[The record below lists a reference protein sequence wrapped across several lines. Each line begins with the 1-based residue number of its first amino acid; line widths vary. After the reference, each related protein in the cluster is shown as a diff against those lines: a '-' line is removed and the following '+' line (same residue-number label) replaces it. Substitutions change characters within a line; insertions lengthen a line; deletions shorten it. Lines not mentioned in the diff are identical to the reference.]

1 MLQRCVGGYTQNTNE
16 SLNNLIWSFA
26 PKTVFSGIQ
35 TVQIATFLATGIFNE
50 GYGAVLSI
58 LHGMKITIGPA
69 AFALSKELDA
79 DRIKTAKKRT
89 LDASKESRIAR
100 RSRRSAA
107 EEAAHE
113 AEGPLYEAGMA
124 D

>member
-1 MLQRCVGGYTQNTNE
+1 MPTAKPRRLNYGNQMLHLADNE
-16 SLNNLIWSFA
+16 
-26 PKTVFSGIQ
+26 Q
-35 TVQIATFLATGIFNE
+35 
-50 GYGAVLSI
+50 
-58 LHGMKITIGPA
+58 PA

-79 DRIKTAKKRT
+79 DRIKTPKKRT

-107 EEAAHE
+107 EEAAYE